1 MIGIDRQMKC
11 LLSQSVCSKIVH
23 RWVSGPPSA
32 FPSATSPDR
41 GTEILMGGGGH
52 SRVAHRSKPVE
63 QYCERGERLRGTF
76 PRNGMP
82 WTLAGAPGSEDASP
96 VGPASGMAARSRASR
111 RDPSSS
117 GVGGGLSR
125 FAG

>member
-1 MIGIDRQMKC
+1 MIGIDRHIKC
-11 LLSQSVCSKIVH
+11 LLSQSFCSKIVH

-52 SRVAHRSKPVE
+52 SRVAHRNKPLLE

-82 WTLAGAPGSEDASP
+82 RTLAGAPGSEDDSP
-96 VGPASGMAARSRASR
+96 VGLASGMPLAVAPQGATPRAR
-111 RDPSSS
+111 
-117 GVGGGLSR
+117 G
-125 FAG
+125 